1 MSDLLDLAEPGPPV
15 ENTEVGTIDQV
26 GGMLMIVDLGCVM
39 YVIYIHTHTHIY
51 IIYHRLVC
59 YKGK

>member
-26 GGMLMIVDLGCVM
+26 GGMLMIVDVGCVM
-39 YVIYIHTHTHIY
+39 YVLYIYIHTY
-51 IIYHRLVC
+51 IYHLP
-59 YKGK
+59 